1 LAQQIASSRPRSRE
15 HKKRRR
21 SFFAYQGDQPV
32 AEIFLSII
40 SLKEDIPINI
50 VFTDTAFC
58 CLFEHFFIRSHDAVI
73 ADACRQYFIV
83 FACLHFALEVV
94 KFSHKLRFV
103 SCFRMFFFKN
113 RNALTLHIR
122 PGFLAHSV
130 RNRYSLRCTN
140 GNVIWRRGVLPFFS
154 FRFHYMELWISQT
167 VYCYF

>member
-1 LAQQIASSRPRSRE
+1 MQKSSILQGRRKCFEKLSANLTKLAQQIASSRPRSRE

-83 FACLHFALEVV
+83 FACLLFALEVV

-103 SCFRMFFFKN
+103 SCFRMFFFQKWK
-113 RNALTLHIR
+113 RFNASH
-122 PGFLAHSV
+122 
-130 RNRYSLRCTN
+130 
-140 GNVIWRRGVLPFFS
+140 
-154 FRFHYMELWISQT
+154 
-167 VYCYF
+167 